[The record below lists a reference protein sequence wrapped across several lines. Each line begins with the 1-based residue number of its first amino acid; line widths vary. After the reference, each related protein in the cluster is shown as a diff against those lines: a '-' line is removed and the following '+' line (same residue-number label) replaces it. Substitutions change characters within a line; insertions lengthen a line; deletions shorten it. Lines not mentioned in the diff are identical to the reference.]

1 MSIYYKFIKA
11 CRNGDLYIMK
21 RLYNDNND
29 INIYFNN
36 GEIYK
41 VALSINNNDIV
52 NWLFEIS
59 NAKIYYN
66 ASLKQNIFLNALLN
80 NKLELAKFLV
90 DQVDIHFSNDIALI
104 NSCYFGN
111 LESVKWL
118 MSLDD
123 KPDIHIDSESPFML
137 ACQGGRIE
145 IIKWMM
151 TLDDKPN
158 IRIKDDEAFKN
169 ACFDWKPNIE
179 VAKLLVS
186 LCSDYYIKIIG
197 GKIERYEINNR
208 LEYLFETKQYNKII
222 DKLNIKINN
231 NLIIRPEDKCAICFS
246 ENYNFISS
254 CNHTFCLE
262 CFLTWYIV
270 HEKTTCSYC
279 IQHINIELCSVKY

>member
-1 MSIYYKFIKA
+1 
-11 CRNGDLYIMK
+11 MK